1 LAELGCRLRD
11 NRSGSTGNAVNVR
24 STTLERQLTDE
35 PSERFGSTGV
45 TADIDVSIS
54 RLKVSVGWELV
65 ELSQA
70 Q

>member
-1 LAELGCRLRD
+1 MRVNGISPPPQRPLLGRSTD
-11 NRSGSTGNAVNVR
+11 RSGS
-24 STTLERQLTDE
+24 
-35 PSERFGSTGV
+35 

-54 RLKVSVGWELV
+54 RLKVSVGSELV

>member
-1 LAELGCRLRD
+1 LAEVGYRLSG
-11 NRSGSTGNAVNVR
+11 NRSGSTGGAVNVR
-24 STTLERQLTDE
+24 SVTLERQLWAEVSD
-35 PSERFGSTGV
+35 RCGS